1 MKLDK
6 LILANWGQ
14 LPFGEYEFSNMT
26 LLTGPTG
33 AGKSTMLDA
42 LQTVMTAAYQG
53 IVAYNP
59 GQEEVQANQRRG
71 KSKRT
76 LESFICG
83 AEYSRFSRPDG
94 AQGYVAAAFRPGPTE
109 GSAKPFT
116 ALVAASARVDGA
128 GERRGAKLERL
139 ELIIIDEEA
148 LAIGDFLKDAG
159 NGEWVSVD
167 DIVARLKDRYRKV
180 TSYDRHKK
188 DFLCALYGRF
198 RGRTSVTWDEAQNAA
213 KAWSQSI
220 AYKPIGSVHDL
231 VREDILEFDGKL
243 LQESIGRISDLMK
256 QVTNL
261 REEGARIAATV
272 ARLSELKAA
281 IVSTTSA
288 FEEQVQYD
296 LLAAKMHL
304 RDDDSRIAQ
313 ERHRIAQDTDIA
325 ERNETFKKTQGALRH
340 SADLSRIELKVKLG
354 GIEAHGAKER
364 LEEKL
369 RVSSRVAR
377 DTLDT
382 LMKGLL
388 AAGRLENAARQ
399 LIGKPIPEQFPTL
412 NAAVEALARALAAT
426 ELERLAA
433 LHDAVLDTSRD
444 EELVATKLLQL
455 ALAFEG
461 ANEGLSEVHAALVG
475 PTDSVSTAIA
485 AEAATLDA
493 RIEAEQRVV
502 RELADRKQRL
512 AAGASNYPRATG
524 LAVDRIREQLPEA
537 TVQVLC
543 DLVEP
548 KSEEWQTAIEG
559 YLDFARFNL
568 IVKPDWEARAIDY
581 LQSID
586 SRAKVIQGKHCLDKA
601 DPSRVPRDSIIHELH
616 TDHPIAKAYLVEQY
630 GTVIKVE
637 NSQQL
642 RTTARGLAKDG
653 KGSGSRTMFVGEKRE
668 LVFGRVARERALKE
682 TVAQLEAAEL
692 ALGRLKDL
700 KKLLVDQRGTLGLLR
715 EPLFNAQPL
724 HAAATDIDHARRSLS
739 QLDLTEVLAL
749 EAALKTVEEQLAD
762 YDTQIGA
769 ANKAITLADERTAKS
784 EEVICAIQ
792 SRRGDRLRDL
802 EVQIR
807 RLKQLCEANSERNYT
822 VMAEQVEELLASGT
836 LSITDVNNRRD
847 KLKSLP
853 ASRLGEVRELLTDY
867 NAKAKS
873 EERFP
878 SAFPHLHDDAS
889 FDPCYGPLAVLG
901 RAVGG
906 LHTGLEGIG
915 LYSNRNEVEKAE
927 RSFHD
932 VFTKQFCVEIK
943 TKVDDG
949 VRTLR
954 QLNAELQNLKFGT
967 DRFSIDWSK
976 WEPEFEDYYSFFKA
990 VTELA
995 DSPDTVDLFG
1005 DTELS
1010 EKHVEVRKRI
1020 VGLLLDK
1027 DQVRA
1032 STELQR
1038 IADYRNYR
1046 RYEIWN
1052 ESDSGGRI
1060 ALSTWGTGS
1069 GGQLET
1075 PAYIVRAAVVTNR
1088 MKLFDKNA
1096 SLKLLVSDESFS
1108 KMDETRARAVLCYLR
1123 DSLDLQVVSAMP
1135 TRNAGGLRPEFD
1147 REYSYSRANVD
1158 KNGEL
1163 DFVLECAERIFK
1175 TDRMREMWEAQ
1186 RAQVR
1191 EQARLEFEAKEP
1203 AEVIKTP
1210 ASVEAGQ

>member
-14 LPFGEYEFSNMT
+14 LPYGEYEFSNMT

-76 LESFICG
+76 LESFVCG

-94 AQGYVAAAFRPGPTE
+94 AHGYVAAVFRPGPAET
-109 GSAKPFT
+109 SAKPFT
-116 ALVAASARVDGA
+116 ALVAASARVDGT
-128 GERRGAKLERL
+128 GERRSAKLERL
-139 ELIIIDEEA
+139 ELIIVDEEA
-148 LAIGDFLKDAG
+148 LAIGDFLRDAES
-159 NGEWVSVD
+159 NEWVAVD
-167 DIVARLKDRYRKV
+167 DIFKRLKARYRRV
-180 TSYDRHKK
+180 TSYDGTKK
-188 DFLCALYGRF
+188 DYLCALYGRF
-198 RGRTSVTWDEAQNAA
+198 RGRTSVTWDETQNAA

-231 VREDILEFDGKL
+231 VRDDILEFDGKQ
-243 LQESIGRISDLMK
+243 LQESISRISDLMK

-272 ARLSELKAA
+272 ARLNELKTVIA
-281 IVSTTSA
+281 STTSA
-288 FEEQVQYD
+288 FEDQVQYD

-313 ERHRIAQDTDIA
+313 ERKKIAEDTEIA
-325 ERNETFKKTQGALRH
+325 ERSGKAKETQVALRR
-340 SADLSRIELKVKLG
+340 SADQSRIELKVKLG

-369 RVSSRVAR
+369 KVSSQVAK

-388 AAGRLENAARQ
+388 AAGRLENSARQ
-399 LIGKPIPEQFPTL
+399 LIGKAIPEQFPTL
-412 NAAVEALARALAAT
+412 SAAVEALAGAFAAT
-426 ELERLAA
+426 ELDSLAT
-433 LHDAVLDTSRD
+433 LHDAVLDASRG
-444 EELVATKLLQL
+444 EELVAIKLLQL
-455 ALAFEG
+455 VSAFEG
-461 ANEGLSEVHAALVG
+461 ANEGLAEVHAALVG

-485 AEAATLDA
+485 AESATLDA
-493 RIEAEQRVV
+493 RIGRDESAV
-502 RELADRKQRL
+502 RDLANRKQRL
-512 AAGASNYPRATG
+512 AAGASDYPRETNY
-524 LAVDRIREQLPEA
+524 AVERIRQEFPEA
-537 TVQVLC
+537 SVQVLC

-548 KSEEWQTAIEG
+548 KSEEWQPAIES
-559 YLDFARFNL
+559 YLDYARFNL
-568 IVKPDWEARAIDY
+568 IVKPEWEARTIDFLQT
-581 LQSID
+581 LQSK
-586 SRAKVIQGKHCLDKA
+586 AKVIQGRHCLDKA
-601 DPSRVPRDSIIHELH
+601 DPSRVHRESIIHELH
-616 TDHPIAKAYLVEQY
+616 TGHPIAKAYLIEQY
-630 GTVIKVE
+630 GTVVKVE
-637 NSQQL
+637 SSQQL
-642 RTTARGLAKDG
+642 RTTARGLTKDG
-653 KGSGSRTMFVGEKRE
+653 KGSGSRTMFIGEKRD
-668 LVFGRVARERALKE
+668 LVFGRAARERALKE
-682 TVAQLEAAEL
+682 TTTQLEAAEA
-692 ALGRLKDL
+692 ALGQLKGL
-700 KKLLVDQRGTLGLLR
+700 KKLLIDQRSTLSLLR
-715 EPLFNAQPL
+715 EPSFNAQPL
-724 HAAATDIDHARRSLS
+724 QAAATDMDHARRALG

-749 EAALKTVEEQLAD
+749 EAALKAIEEQIAEHDSRIVAAD
-762 YDTQIGA
+762 
-769 ANKAITLADERTAKS
+769 KAITLADERTGKS
-784 EEVICAIQ
+784 EELIRTIQ
-792 SRRGDRLRDL
+792 ARRGDRLQDL
-802 EVQIR
+802 ELQIR
-807 RLKQLCEANSERNYT
+807 RLKSLCEANPERTYT
-822 VMAEQVEELLASGT
+822 VLAAQVEELLASGT
-836 LSITDVNNRRD
+836 LNMVDVNSRRD
-847 KLKSLP
+847 RLKSLP
-853 ASRLGEVRELLTDY
+853 AGRLGEVRELLTDY

-873 EERFP
+873 EERFQV
-878 SAFPHLHDDAS
+878 ALPHLHDDAS
-889 FDPCYGPLAVLG
+889 FDPCYGPLATLG
-901 RAVGG
+901 RAVTG
-906 LHTGLEGIG
+906 LHSDLEGIG
-915 LYSNRNEVEKAE
+915 LYNNRNEVEKAE

-976 WEPEFEDYYSFFKA
+976 WEPEFEEYYGFFKA

-995 DSPDTVDLFG
+995 DSPETVDLFG

-1010 EKHVEVRKRI
+1010 EKHVAVRKRI
-1020 VGLLLDK
+1020 VDLLLDK
-1027 DQVRA
+1027 DQTRA

-1088 MKLFDKNA
+1088 MKLFDKSA

-1108 KMDETRARAVLCYLR
+1108 KMDEARAAAVLRYLR
-1123 DSLDLQVVSAMP
+1123 DNLDLQVVSAMP
-1135 TRNAGGLRPEFD
+1135 TKNASALRPEFG
-1147 REYSYSRANVD
+1147 REYSYSRANVE

-1163 DFVLECAERIFK
+1163 DFVLECDERIHK
-1175 TDRMREMWEAQ
+1175 TDRMRELWDAQ
-1186 RAQVR
+1186 RAQAR
-1191 EQARLEFEAKEP
+1191 EQARLEFEEKEP
-1203 AEVIKTP
+1203 MAAAQP
-1210 ASVEAGQ
+1210 ATAVGVAQ